1 MDKGFVGNLYLKL
14 NEIRRERF
22 EGTQPKDEDV
32 ETALYSGGFVS
43 DQDRRVLDELRAMN
57 EFELSEKSLTKDYQ
71 YKGMDKLIRRF
82 ISRNYP
88 EAMTEQDSADWY
100 LYKSQHL
107 IRGANGSRT
116 FEEYFKLLDEL
127 ADRPNVN
134 MELIEELR
142 EYGEGL
148 QEDLQ

>member
-1 MDKGFVGNLYLKL
+1 MSL
-14 NEIRRERF
+14 NC
-22 EGTQPKDEDV
+22 P
-32 ETALYSGGFVS
+32 
-43 DQDRRVLDELRAMN
+43 
-57 EFELSEKSLTKDYQ
+57 KSLTKDYQ

-116 FEEYFKLLDEL
+116 FEEVLQTWMSLLT
-127 ADRPNVN
+127 DRMSTWNSSRN
-134 MELIEELR
+134 
-142 EYGEGL
+142 
-148 QEDLQ
+148 

>member
-14 NEIRRERF
+14 SEIRRERF

-88 EAMTEQDSADWY
+88 EAMTE
-100 LYKSQHL
+100 
-107 IRGANGSRT
+107 SR
-116 FEEYFKLLDEL
+116 
-127 ADRPNVN
+127 
-134 MELIEELR
+134 ILR
-142 EYGEGL
+142 IGIFINL
-148 QEDLQ
+148 SI